1 MEIKR
6 DYYLNELID
15 RLDNGLIKIITGI
28 RRCGKSYLLNTIF
41 KNYLV
46 GQGID
51 NEHIIQLSLDENKNK
66 KFLDPDVLDEYIRS
80 LIIDGNK
87 YYLLLDEIQEV
98 KDFESVLIGFMHI
111 NNVEIYVTGSNSKFL
126 SSDIVTEFRGR
137 GDEIRVYPLSF
148 AEFYSVYDGSEEK
161 ALSEYYTYGGL
172 PLTVLAKTDNSKINY
187 LRTQKDNVYI
197 NDIVDRNNIQ
207 NKEELE
213 MLVQIIASDIGCLT
227 NPLKLSNSFKERD
240 RQSTMTDKTIYNY
253 LGYLQDAFMIE
264 KARRFDVRGK
274 RFIETPQKY
283 YFTDMGIRNS
293 FLDFRQSEEISHTME
308 NVIYIELKKRGYNV
322 DVGSVEIREGDAKK
336 QLEIDFVANKGN
348 NKIYIQ
354 SALEMKTGEKVRQ
367 EQKSLLNVNDF
378 FKKIIIGGDN
388 VKRSRYD
395 NGIIKFPLG
404 IFIESGAH
412 FTRQVSLKYKAW
424 LVYHVLYPVMKFG
437 VLKFNC
443 VNSK

>member
-6 DYYLNELID
+6 DYYLKELID
-15 RLDNGLIKIITGI
+15 RIDNQLIKVITGI
-28 RRCGKSYLLNTIF
+28 RRCGKSYLLNIIF
-41 KNYLV
+41 KNYLIEN
-46 GQGID
+46 GID
-51 NEHIIQLSLDENKNK
+51 EKHIIQLSLDENKNK
-66 KFLDPDVLDEYIRS
+66 KYLDPDILDEYIRS
-80 LIIDGNK
+80 LIKDKDK
-87 YYLLLDEIQEV
+87 YYILLDEIQEV

-111 NNVEIYVTGSNSKFL
+111 DNVEIYVTGSNSKFL

-148 AEFYSVYDGSEEK
+148 AEFYSVYDGTEER

-172 PLTVLAKTDNSKINY
+172 PLTVIAKTDNSKINY

-197 NDIVDRNNIQ
+197 NDIVDRNNVQ
-207 NKEELE
+207 NKEELK

-227 NPLKLSNSFKERD
+227 NPLKLSNNFKERD
-240 RQSTMTDKTIYNY
+240 KTSTMTDKTIYNY

-274 RFIETPQKY
+274 KFIETPQKY

-308 NVIYIELKKRGYNV
+308 NVIYIELKKSGYNV
-322 DVGSVEIREGDAKK
+322 DVGSVEIREGNAKK

-354 SALEMKTGEKVRQ
+354 SALEMKTKEKVEQ
-367 EQKSLLNVNDF
+367 EQRSLLNVNDF
-378 FKKIIIGGDN
+378 FKKIIIVGDN
-388 VKRSRYD
+388 IKRSRYD
-395 NGIIKFPLG
+395 NGIIIMSIYDFLLD
-404 IFIESGAH
+404 SN
-412 FTRQVSLKYKAW
+412 SLEY
-424 LVYHVLYPVMKFG
+424 
-437 VLKFNC
+437 
-443 VNSK
+443 

>member
-6 DYYLNELID
+6 DYYLQELID
-15 RLDNGLIKIITGI
+15 RIDNGLIKIITGI

-41 KNYLV
+41 KNYLIE
-46 GQGID
+46 QGID
-51 NEHIIQLSLDENKNK
+51 EEHIIQLSLDENKNK
-66 KFLDPDVLDEYIRS
+66 MYLDPDALDEYIRS
-80 LIIDGNK
+80 LIKDKNK
-87 YYLLLDEIQEV
+87 YYILLDEIQEV

-137 GDEIRVYPLSF
+137 GDEVRVYPLSF
-148 AEFYSVYDGSEEK
+148 AEFFSVYDGSEER
-161 ALSEYYTYGGL
+161 ALSEYYTFGGL
-172 PLTVLAKTDNSKINY
+172 PLTILAKSDNSKINY

-197 NDIVDRNNIQ
+197 NDIVDRNKIQ

-227 NPLKLSNSFKERD
+227 NPLKLSNNFRERD
-240 RQSTMTDKTIYNY
+240 KLSTMTDKTIYNY

-274 RFIETPQKY
+274 RFIDNPQKY

-308 NVIYIELKKRGYNV
+308 NVIYIELRKRGYNV

-354 SALEMKTGEKVRQ
+354 SALEMKTAEKVQQ

-378 FKKIIIGGDN
+378 FKKIIIVGDN
-388 VKRSRYD
+388 IKRSRFD
-395 NGIIKFPLG
+395 NGIIIMSIYDFLLD
-404 IFIESGAH
+404 AN
-412 FTRQVSLKYKAW
+412 SLEY
-424 LVYHVLYPVMKFG
+424 
-437 VLKFNC
+437 
-443 VNSK
+443 

>member
-6 DYYLNELID
+6 DYYLQELID
-15 RLDNGLIKIITGI
+15 RIDNGLIKIITGI

-41 KNYLV
+41 KNYLIE
-46 GQGID
+46 QGTD
-51 NEHIIQLSLDENKNK
+51 EEHIIQLSLDENKNK
-66 KFLDPDVLDEYIRS
+66 KYLDPDVLDEYIRS
-80 LIIDGNK
+80 LIKDKNK
-87 YYLLLDEIQEV
+87 YYILLDEIQEV
-98 KDFESVLIGFMHI
+98 KDFESVLIGLMHI

-137 GDEIRVYPLSF
+137 GDEVRVYPLSF
-148 AEFYSVYDGSEEK
+148 AEFFSVYDGSEER
-161 ALSEYYTYGGL
+161 ALSEYYTFGGL
-172 PLTVLAKTDNSKINY
+172 PLTILAKSDNSKINY

-197 NDIVDRNNIQ
+197 NDIVDRNKIQ

-227 NPLKLSNSFKERD
+227 NPLKLSNNFRERD
-240 RQSTMTDKTIYNY
+240 KLSTMTDKTIYNY

-274 RFIETPQKY
+274 RFIDTPQKY

-308 NVIYIELKKRGYNV
+308 NVIYIELRKRGYNV

-354 SALEMKTGEKVRQ
+354 SALEMKTAEKVQQ

-378 FKKIIIGGDN
+378 FKKIIIVGDN
-388 VKRSRYD
+388 IRRSRFD
-395 NGIIKFPLG
+395 NGIIIMSIYDFLLD
-404 IFIESGAH
+404 AN
-412 FTRQVSLKYKAW
+412 SLEY
-424 LVYHVLYPVMKFG
+424 
-437 VLKFNC
+437 
-443 VNSK
+443 

>member
-6 DYYLNELID
+6 DYYLKELID
-15 RLDNGLIKIITGI
+15 RIDNQLIKIITGI

-41 KNYLV
+41 KNYLIE
-46 GQGID
+46 QGID
-51 NEHIIQLSLDENKNK
+51 EEHIIQLSLDENKNK
-66 KFLDPDVLDEYIRS
+66 KYLDPDLLDEYIRS
-80 LIIDGNK
+80 LIKDKNK
-87 YYLLLDEIQEV
+87 YYLLLDEVQEV
-98 KDFESVLIGFMHI
+98 KNFESVLIGFMHI
-111 NNVEIYVTGSNSKFL
+111 SNVEIYVTGSNSKFL

-148 AEFYSVYDGSEEK
+148 SEFYSVYDGSEEK
-161 ALSEYYTYGGL
+161 ALNEYYTYGGL
-172 PLTVLAKTDNSKINY
+172 PLTVIAKTDNNKINY
-187 LRTQKDNVYI
+187 LRAQKDNVYI
-197 NDIVDRNNIQ
+197 NDIVERNKIQ

-227 NPLKLSNSFKERD
+227 NPLKLSNNFKERD
-240 RQSTMTDKTIYNY
+240 SLSTMTDKTIYNY

-274 RFIETPQKY
+274 KFIETPQKY

-293 FLDFRQSEEISHTME
+293 FLDFRQSEEISHIME

-354 SALEMKTGEKVRQ
+354 SALEMKTEEKVKQ

-378 FKKIIIGGDN
+378 FKKIIIVGDN
-388 VKRSRYD
+388 IKRSRYD
-395 NGIIKFPLG
+395 NGIIIMSIYDFLLD
-404 IFIESGAH
+404 AN
-412 FTRQVSLKYKAW
+412 SLEY
-424 LVYHVLYPVMKFG
+424 
-437 VLKFNC
+437 
-443 VNSK
+443 

>member
-6 DYYLNELID
+6 DYYLKELID
-15 RLDNGLIKIITGI
+15 RIDNQLIKIITGI
-28 RRCGKSYLLNTIF
+28 RRCGKSYLLNVIF
-41 KNYLV
+41 KNYLKE
-46 GQGID
+46 QGID
-51 NEHIIQLSLDENKNK
+51 EEHIIQLSLDENKNK
-66 KFLDPDVLDEYIRS
+66 KYLDPDVLDEYIRN
-80 LIIDGNK
+80 LIKDKNK
-87 YYLLLDEIQEV
+87 YYILLDEIQEV
-98 KDFESVLIGFMHI
+98 KDFESVLIGFMNM
-111 NNVEIYVTGSNSKFL
+111 NNVEVYVTGSNSKFL

-137 GDEIRVYPLSF
+137 GDEIRVYPLSY
-148 AEFYSVYDGSEEK
+148 AEFYSVYDGSEEL

-172 PLTVLAKTDNSKINY
+172 PLTVIAKTENSKINY
-187 LRTQKDNVYI
+187 LKTQKDNVYI
-197 NDIVDRNNIQ
+197 NDIVDRNKVQ

-240 RQSTMTDKTIYNY
+240 KTSTMTDKTIYNY

-264 KARRFDVRGK
+264 RARRFDVRGK
-274 RFIETPQKY
+274 KFIETPQKY

-322 DVGSVEIREGDAKK
+322 DVGSVEIREGNAKK

-354 SALEMKTGEKVRQ
+354 SALEMKTTEKVRQ

-378 FKKIIIGGDN
+378 FKKIIIVGDN
-388 VKRSRYD
+388 IKRSRYD
-395 NGIIKFPLG
+395 NGIILMSIYDFLLDDK
-404 IFIESGAH
+404 
-412 FTRQVSLKYKAW
+412 SLEY
-424 LVYHVLYPVMKFG
+424 
-437 VLKFNC
+437 
-443 VNSK
+443 

>member
-6 DYYLNELID
+6 DYYLKELID
-15 RLDNGLIKIITGI
+15 RIDNQLIKIITGI

-41 KNYLV
+41 KNYLIE
-46 GQGID
+46 QGID
-51 NEHIIQLSLDENKNK
+51 EEHIIQLSLDENKNK
-66 KFLDPDVLDEYIRS
+66 KYLDPDVLDEYIRS
-80 LIIDGNK
+80 LIKDKNK
-87 YYLLLDEIQEV
+87 YYILLDEVQEV
-98 KDFESVLIGFMHI
+98 KNFESVLIGFMHI
-111 NNVEIYVTGSNSKFL
+111 SNVEIYVTGSNSKFL

-148 AEFYSVYDGSEEK
+148 SEFYSVYEGSEEK

-172 PLTVLAKTDNSKINY
+172 PLTVIAKTDNAKINY
-187 LRTQKDNVYI
+187 LRAQKDNVYI
-197 NDIVDRNNIQ
+197 NDIVERNKIE
-207 NKEELE
+207 NKEKLE

-227 NPLKLSNSFKERD
+227 NPLKLSNNFKERD
-240 RQSTMTDKTIYNY
+240 SLSTMTDKTIYNY

-293 FLDFRQSEEISHTME
+293 FLDFRQSEEVSHIME

-322 DVGSVEIREGDAKK
+322 DVGSVEIREGNAKK

-354 SALEMKTGEKVRQ
+354 SALEMKTEEKIKQ

-378 FKKIIIGGDN
+378 FKKIIIVGDN
-388 VKRSRYD
+388 IKRSRFD
-395 NGIIKFPLG
+395 NGIIIMSIYDFLLD
-404 IFIESGAH
+404 AN
-412 FTRQVSLKYKAW
+412 SLEY
-424 LVYHVLYPVMKFG
+424 
-437 VLKFNC
+437 
-443 VNSK
+443 

>member
-6 DYYLNELID
+6 DYYLQELID
-15 RLDNGLIKIITGI
+15 RIDNGLIKIITGI
-28 RRCGKSYLLNTIF
+28 RRCGKSYLLNKIF
-41 KNYLV
+41 KNYLINN
-46 GQGID
+46 GID
-51 NEHIIQLSLDENKNK
+51 EEHIIQLSLDENKNK
-66 KFLDPDVLDEYIRS
+66 KYLDPDVLDEYIRS
-80 LIIDGNK
+80 LIKDDNK
-87 YYLLLDEIQEV
+87 YFILLDEIQEV

-111 NNVEIYVTGSNSKFL
+111 DNVEIYVTGSNSKFL

-172 PLTVLAKTDNSKINY
+172 PLTVLSKTDSSKINY

-197 NDIVDRNNIQ
+197 NDIVDRNKVQ

-227 NPLKLSNSFKERD
+227 NPLKLSNNFKERD
-240 RQSTMTDKTIYNY
+240 KTSSMTDKTIYNY

-274 RFIETPQKY
+274 KFIETPQKY

-354 SALEMKTGEKVRQ
+354 SAFEMKTPEKVQQ
-367 EQKSLLNVNDF
+367 EQRSLLNVNDF
-378 FKKIIIGGDN
+378 FKKIIIVGDN
-388 VKRSRYD
+388 IKRSRYD
-395 NGIIKFPLG
+395 NGIILMSIYDFLLD
-404 IFIESGAH
+404 SN
-412 FTRQVSLKYKAW
+412 SLEY
-424 LVYHVLYPVMKFG
+424 
-437 VLKFNC
+437 
-443 VNSK
+443 

>member
-6 DYYLNELID
+6 DYYLKELID

-41 KNYLV
+41 KNYILE
-46 GQGID
+46 QGTD
-51 NEHIIQLSLDENKNK
+51 KEHIIQLSLDERTNFKY
-66 KFLDPDVLDEYIRS
+66 LDPDELNEYIRS
-80 LIIDGNK
+80 LIMDEKK
-87 YYLLLDEIQEV
+87 YYILLDEIQEV
-98 KDFESVLIGFMHI
+98 KEFESVLIGFMHI

-148 AEFYSVYDGSEEK
+148 AEFYSVYEGSEEK

-172 PLTVLAKTDNSKINY
+172 PLAIMAKTDNAKINY
-187 LRTQKDNVYI
+187 LKTQKDNVYI
-197 NDIVDRNNIQ
+197 NDIVDRNNVQ
-207 NKEELE
+207 NQEELE
-213 MLVQIIASDIGCLT
+213 MLVQIVASDIGSLT
-227 NPLKLSNSFKERD
+227 NPLKLSNNFKERD
-240 RQSTMTDKTIYNY
+240 RMSTMTDKTIYNY
-253 LGYLQDAFMIE
+253 LGYLQDAFIIE

-293 FLDFRQSEEISHTME
+293 FLDFRQSEEISHSME

-322 DVGSVEIREGDAKK
+322 DVGSVEIREGNTKK

-354 SALEMKTGEKVRQ
+354 SALEMKTREKVEQ
-367 EQKSLLNVNDF
+367 EQKSLVNVNDF
-378 FKKIIIGGDN
+378 FKKIIIVGDN
-388 VKRSRYD
+388 IKRSRYE
-395 NGIIKFPLG
+395 NGIIIMSIYDFLLDP
-404 IFIESGAH
+404 ESL
-412 FTRQVSLKYKAW
+412 SY
-424 LVYHVLYPVMKFG
+424 
-437 VLKFNC
+437 
-443 VNSK
+443 

>member
-1 MEIKR
+1 MEINR
-6 DYYLNELID
+6 DYYLKELID
-15 RLDNGLIKIITGI
+15 RTDNGLIKIITGI
-28 RRCGKSYLLNTIF
+28 RRCGKSYLLNIIF
-41 KNYLV
+41 KNYLLKH
-46 GQGID
+46 GID
-51 NEHIIQLSLDENKNK
+51 EKHIIQLSLDENKNK
-66 KFLDPDVLDEYIRS
+66 KFLNPEMLDQYIRD
-80 LIIDGNK
+80 LIKDNNK
-87 YYLLLDEIQEV
+87 YYILLDEIQEV
-98 KDFESVLIGFMHI
+98 KEFESVLIGFMHI

-137 GDEIRVYPLSF
+137 GDEIRIYPLSF
-148 AEFYSVYDGSEEK
+148 EEFFSVYNGSEEK
-161 ALSEYYTYGGL
+161 ALSEYYTFGGL
-172 PLTVLAKTDNSKINY
+172 PLAVLSKTDNSKINY

-197 NDIVDRNNIQ
+197 NDIVDRNKIK

-227 NPLKLSNSFKERD
+227 NPLKLSNNFRERD
-240 RQSTMTDKTIYNY
+240 KKSTMTDKTIYNY

-264 KARRFDVRGK
+264 KSKRFDVRGK

-322 DVGSVEIREGDAKK
+322 DVGSVEIREGNAKK

-354 SALEMKTGEKVRQ
+354 SALEMKTTEKVRQ

-378 FKKIIIGGDN
+378 FKKIIIVGDN
-388 VKRSRYD
+388 IKRSRYE
-395 NGIIKFPLG
+395 NGIILMSIYDFLLD
-404 IFIESGAH
+404 
-412 FTRQVSLKYKAW
+412 TNSLEY
-424 LVYHVLYPVMKFG
+424 
-437 VLKFNC
+437 
-443 VNSK
+443 

>member
-6 DYYLNELID
+6 DYYLKELID
-15 RLDNGLIKIITGI
+15 RMDNQLIKIITGI
-28 RRCGKSYLLNTIF
+28 RRCGKSYLLNIIF
-41 KNYLV
+41 KKYLLEN
-46 GQGID
+46 GTD
-51 NEHIIQLSLDENKNK
+51 EDHIIQLSLDENKNK
-66 KFLDPDVLDEYIRS
+66 KYLNPDILDEYIRS
-80 LIIDGNK
+80 LIKDKNK
-87 YYLLLDEIQEV
+87 YYILLDEIQEV
-98 KDFESVLIGFMHI
+98 KDFESVLIGFMHMT
-111 NNVEIYVTGSNSKFL
+111 NVEIYVTGSNSKFL

-148 AEFYSVYDGSEEK
+148 AEFYSVYDGTEEK
-161 ALSEYYTYGGL
+161 ALNEYYTYGGL
-172 PLTVLAKTDNSKINY
+172 PLTVIAKTDNGKINY

-197 NDIVDRNNIQ
+197 NDIIDRNHIQ

-227 NPLKLSNSFKERD
+227 NPLKLSNNFKERD
-240 RQSTMTDKTIYNY
+240 KLSTMTDKTIYNY

-293 FLDFRQSEEISHTME
+293 FLDFRQSEEVSHIME

-354 SALEMKTGEKVRQ
+354 SALEMKTEEKVKQ

-378 FKKIIIGGDN
+378 FKKIIIVGEN
-388 VKRSRYD
+388 IKRSRYD
-395 NGIIKFPLG
+395 NGIIIMSIYDFLLD
-404 IFIESGAH
+404 AN
-412 FTRQVSLKYKAW
+412 SLDY
-424 LVYHVLYPVMKFG
+424 
-437 VLKFNC
+437 
-443 VNSK
+443 